1 MIRSPLFVIPPGTR
15 AVIAHLNSPICFRLY
30 MLYVINSSPYDLL
43 LQSLISSSIS
53 MPIGL
58 SNWPSS
64 SSVFEL
70 FVLRVYDII
79 CPYTKHKSHPLSYI
93 RCLLL
98 SLSLSLRFI
107 HSYHCCFD
115 FISDQYN
122 CSILFVLSVFY
133 IFLAASTLI
142 IPSAIAFRVHDEISL
157 ITFRNYI
164 ILSRHLLYL
173 SRSLFLSLSLCS
185 PIRKVQI
192 NFCFPI
198 ITHRFIA
205 HTYIDIQQHIDI

>member
-98 SLSLSLRFI
+98 SLSLSL
-107 HSYHCCFD
+107 FD
-115 FISDQYN
+115 
-122 CSILFVLSVFY
+122 L
-133 IFLAASTLI
+133 STLI
-142 IPSAIAFRVHDEISL
+142 IVVSTLFQINIIVVYCLFSRFSISFL
-157 ITFRNYI
+157 RHPL
-164 ILSRHLLYL
+164 LSFSLRLLFVFMT
-173 SRSLFLSLSLCS
+173 RSL
-185 PIRKVQI
+185 
-192 NFCFPI
+192 
-198 ITHRFIA
+198 
-205 HTYIDIQQHIDI
+205 

>member
-1 MIRSPLFVIPPGTR
+1 MIIVRTLISCRRSTWFALPLALSLFVIPPGTR
-15 AVIAHLNSPICFRLY
+15 AVIAHLNSPICFRLN

-98 SLSLSLRFI
+98 SLSHSLRFI

-122 CSILFVLSVFY
+122 CSILFVLSVS
-133 IFLAASTLI
+133 ISFLRHPLLS
-142 IPSAIAFRVHDEISL
+142 FSL
-157 ITFRNYI
+157 R
-164 ILSRHLLYL
+164 LLFVFMT
-173 SRSLFLSLSLCS
+173 RSL
-185 PIRKVQI
+185 
-192 NFCFPI
+192 
-198 ITHRFIA
+198 
-205 HTYIDIQQHIDI
+205 